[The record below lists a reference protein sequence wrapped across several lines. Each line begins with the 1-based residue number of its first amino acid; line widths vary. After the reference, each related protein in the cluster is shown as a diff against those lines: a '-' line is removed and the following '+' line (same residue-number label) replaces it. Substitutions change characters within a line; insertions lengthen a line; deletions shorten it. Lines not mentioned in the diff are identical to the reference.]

1 VTSKLNYGRKTLSD
15 RLMEVCQCF
24 GVISRR
30 MREIWGTKVP
40 VKVRIF
46 TWQCC
51 FMLNCRQRYRSKKKK
66 LEGRYQVSAVWSKG
80 RYESYY
86 VQMCE
91 YSSSQKKKRCVNIVD
106 SFGRL

>member
-51 FMLNCRQRYRSKKKK
+51 FMLNCRQRYRSKKKN
-66 LEGRYQVSAVWSKG
+66 WKG
-80 RYESYY
+80 DTKCQLCGVKEDTNHI
-86 VQMCE
+86 MF
-91 YSSSQKKKRCVNIVD
+91 RCVNIVVRKKKD
-106 SFGRL
+106 V